1 MCFEYVRKL
10 FNIWFLTQEGNTIF
24 KLYFS
29 SVGKFFGK
37 SVLYEALR
45 NTTTTWRS

>member
-1 MCFEYVRKL
+1 MCFEYVRQL
-10 FNIWFLTQEGNTIF
+10 FNICFLTQEGNTIF

-29 SVGKFFGK
+29 SVGKCFGK

-45 NTTTTWRS
+45 NTTTT